1 MSNVDEGIAGLG
13 RHALRTSRTDGLRRR
28 MEAFLEEH
36 PTEDGTDLRD
46 LRAAAGDGK
55 PLSDIVDD
63 AREERL

>member
-1 MSNVDEGIAGLG
+1 MSNVDEGVAGLG

-36 PTEDGTDLRD
+36 ATEDGFDLRD
-46 LRAAAGDGK
+46 LRAAAADGK
-55 PLSDIVDD
+55 PLSDIVDE